1 MLLLDW
7 GVLLRSR
14 LATRFSAAS
23 FSGVSPTS
31 WATPLSSAFNS
42 HDMAAAVGS
51 PLRSEG
57 GGFNLGFCRKRGA
70 LRQYGHFKTPS
81 VIRREIAFV
90 SLKPGFGIKKS
101 V

>member
-70 LRQYGHFKTPS
+70 LRQYGFHGDC
-81 VIRREIAFV
+81 VITHRRTAI
-90 SLKPGFGIKKS
+90 SKPRA
-101 V
+101 

>member
-23 FSGVSPTS
+23 LSGVSPTS

-70 LRQYGHFKTPS
+70 LRQYGFHFKTPS
-81 VIRREIAFV
+81 VIRRREIILLLFRSSQV
-90 SLKPGFGIKKS
+90 LE
-101 V
+101 